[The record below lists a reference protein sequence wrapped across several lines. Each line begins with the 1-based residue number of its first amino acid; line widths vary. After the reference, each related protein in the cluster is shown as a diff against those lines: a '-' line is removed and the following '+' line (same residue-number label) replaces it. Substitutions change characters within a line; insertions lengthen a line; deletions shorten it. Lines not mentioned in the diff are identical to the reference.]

1 MDNISITKIII
12 LKNFFHKYKKRII
25 FLGLGAGLIYY
36 LYKKFLSSH
45 VNTMREIYSKISEFK
60 EVMNLNSN
68 FESLN
73 EQMQISLNNL
83 MPNLLEEIKKKIETE
98 FSINKC
104 FQAIQNAPKEEL
116 PKLWILFKNKALI
129 SFYCAVFVPRCLV
142 ILSQT
147 HILVIEKMKKENLPK
162 SFYENLLT
170 DLWYL
175 AVEFIEYIIKYID
188 NRLSPLVDNII
199 LNHSYSKEKF
209 NGEVRKFRER
219 VEEIKFNKENQ
230 EIHLEIFQK
239 YFESVKQKLNLLQL
253 NHFTNDM
260 KSLKISTFLQFYKI
274 YYDIITSNLFQAII
288 IKALDYD
295 FSLVETMIE
304 MNFENEKK
312 NENNFISVA
321 KIASFI
327 NRMRTQILNP
337 EHSILIIPN
346 IKESKFP
353 DELKEYFRI
362 IYE

>member
-1 MDNISITKIII
+1 MDKFSIQKMKI
-12 LKNFFHKYKKRII
+12 LKGFLKKYKKRLI
-25 FLGLGAGLIYY
+25 FLGLGFGLIYF
-36 LYKKFLSSH
+36 LYKKFLSTH
-45 VNTMREIYSKISEFK
+45 VNTVREIYSKISEFK
-60 EVMNLNSN
+60 EVMNSTSN
-68 FESLN
+68 FENLN

-83 MPNLLEEIKKKIETE
+83 MPNLLEEIKKKIECE
-98 FSINKC
+98 FSINRC

-147 HILVIEKMKKENLPK
+147 HLLVIEKLKKENLPK

-209 NGEVRKFRER
+209 ISEIRKFRDK
-219 VEEIKFNKENQ
+219 VEDITINKDSF
-230 EIHLEIFQK
+230 EIHLHIFEK
-239 YFESVKQKLNLLQL
+239 YIKSIEQKLNLLQQ
-253 NHFTNDM
+253 NNFTNDI
-260 KSLKISTFLQFYKI
+260 KSLKVTTFLQFYKI
-274 YYDIITSNLFQAII
+274 YYDIVTSNLFQIII
-288 IKALDYD
+288 IKALDFD
-295 FSLVETMIE
+295 FSIVETMIE

-312 NENNFISVA
+312 NDNNLISVA

-327 NRMRTQILNP
+327 NRMRIQILNP
-337 EHSILIIPN
+337 EHSILTLPN
-346 IKESKFP
+346 IKEGKFP